1 MNRARNTGTVA
12 QGAASR
18 LLRLAVQLLGTIVQA
33 VQTRAELLTTEVEEE
48 FERVGRVLLLGMAT
62 LLAGILGALIAGF
75 VVVLV
80 FWDTHRLAAALG
92 VLGVFLVGAALCGLA
107 VRRELRARPRR
118 LLEATLTE
126 LARDVAWLR
135 RQP

>member
-80 FWDTHRLAAALG
+80 FWDAHRLAAA
-92 VLGVFLVGAALCGLA
+92 LA

>member
-18 LLRLAVQLLGTIVQA
+18 LLRLAVQLLGTIVQV

-80 FWDTHRLAAALG
+80 FWDRHRLAAALG

-135 RQP
+135 RQL